1 MEDIQPRHVIDRL
14 ENRWASRLQQDAKA
28 WVSNGSGPPNL
39 ITFKPTVRG
48 PSKWS
53 SNAPA
58 EQLEA
63 AAHPW
68 RLNRVQPEFFI
79 ARPLPALRPR
89 YFGAVPPVLW
99 SELHYR
105 LCNSAVMLRG
115 LSNGL
120 STHCQKRSKAS
131 IIGPRAVP

>member
-14 ENRWASRLQQDAKA
+14 ENRWPSRLQQDAKT
-28 WVSNGSGPPNL
+28 WVSNGCGPPISSHSNRRC
-39 ITFKPTVRG
+39 VG
-48 PSKWS
+48 HPSDRQARPRS
-53 SNAPA
+53 R
-58 EQLEA
+58 LEA

-68 RLNRVQPEFFI
+68 RLNRVQREFFT
-79 ARPLPALRPR
+79 ARPLPALR